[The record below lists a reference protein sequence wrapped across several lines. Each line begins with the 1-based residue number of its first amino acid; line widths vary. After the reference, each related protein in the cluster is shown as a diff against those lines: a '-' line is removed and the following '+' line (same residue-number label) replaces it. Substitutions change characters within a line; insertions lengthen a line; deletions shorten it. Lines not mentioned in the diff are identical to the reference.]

1 MKTLILVVLGSII
14 SLSAQAGRNQNREK
28 HQENRIGQG
37 VKSGALTRNEARKLK
52 HGQNKVDHYQDKAQE
67 DGELSRKEKVRLEKM
82 QDKQSRAIYRQ
93 KHDGQSR
100 HDKPDQD
107 QPAAAPPVAAPAE

>member
-1 MKTLILVVLGSII
+1 MKTLILVVLGSIVG
-14 SLSAQAGRNQNREK
+14 LSAEANRNQHREK
-28 HQENRIGQG
+28 RQESRIGQG

-52 HGQNKVDHYQDKAQE
+52 HGQDKIDNYQDKAQE
-67 DGELSRKEKVRLEKM
+67 DGELSRKEKARLEKM

-100 HDKPDQD
+100 HEKPNQEA
-107 QPAAAPPVAAPAE
+107 PAAEPTE